1 MKLAPRSQAVNFL
14 PSGRAEP
21 AAAAALRGSRSSAS
35 SASRA
40 FTSPAQ
46 GWAAAEFPQKSPPQT
61 TQGLRMLAQT
71 HGFPTGRSS
80 PRPIRGS
87 SCALKC
93 PIPIKLKHSRT
104 SVGVSESSRFNG
116 KRRFSL
122 PNKCSLAQDCIHS
135 RQLLTPAA
143 RNPQHGREQI
153 CNCEPRKS
161 LRDDIAGER
170 LC

>member
-1 MKLAPRSQAVNFL
+1 MPAQL
-14 PSGRAEP
+14 PGH
-21 AAAAALRGSRSSAS
+21 
-35 SASRA
+35 
-40 FTSPAQ
+40 SPALLKAGQ
-46 GWAAAEFPQKSPPQT
+46 LLSSHKNHPPKPHKACGCWHKLMGFPQ
-61 TQGLRMLAQT
+61 G
-71 HGFPTGRSS
+71 GSS
-80 PRPIRGS
+80 PRLIRDS

-122 PNKCSLAQDCIHS
+122 PNKCSLAHDCIHS